1 MPNLLVDLIGDF
13 QRRYRDDK
21 DHRQRLGWCMKW
33 IDWWCGS
40 KYEIRRK

>member
-1 MPNLLVDLIGDF
+1 MQLLLDIINQFIREAKEDYE
-13 QRRYRDDK
+13 R
-21 DHRQRLGWCMKW
+21 RQRLGWCMKW